1 MAPVNSLLGNNKET
15 FQVEADQLVIDVV
28 KIMVA
33 HNIGAVAV
41 MCNGEL
47 AGLFTERDLMKR
59 VVHESRDPRTTAVAE
74 VMTRDL
80 VTVAPDRSLEDCLAL
95 MRERGF
101 RHLPVCQGKQLRGV
115 ISLRDLLAHAVVEKD
130 GEVQMM
136 RAYISQNT

>member
-1 MAPVNSLLGNNKET
+1 MASVDSLIGDRKT
-15 FQVEADQLVIDVV
+15 YHVEADALVIDVV
-28 KIMVA
+28 NMMVE

-41 MCNGEL
+41 LRNGEL
-47 AGLFTERDLMKR
+47 AGLFSERDLMKR
-59 VVHESRDPRTTAVAE
+59 VVHDSMEPKTTKVSE

-80 VTVAPDRSLEDCLAL
+80 VTVSPERSLEDCLEL

-101 RHLPVCQGKQLRGV
+101 RHLPVCKGKQLRGLL
-115 ISLRDLLAHAVVEKD
+115 SLRDLLAYAVVEKD

>member
-1 MAPVNSLLGNNKET
+1 MAPVSILLGNREV
-15 FQVEADQLVIDVV
+15 FHVEADEFVIDVV
-28 KIMVA
+28 RTMVE
-33 HNIGAVAV
+33 HNVGAVAV
-41 MCNGEL
+41 LRHGEL

-59 VVHESRDPRTTAVAE
+59 VVHESRDPRTTSVAD

-101 RHLPVCQGKQLRGV
+101 RHLPVCQGKQLRGL

>member
-1 MAPVNSLLGNNKET
+1 MASVESLIRDRVT
-15 FQVEADQLVIDVV
+15 FQVQAEQPVLDVV
-28 KIMVA
+28 KFMVE

-41 MCNGEL
+41 LRNGEM

-59 VVHESRDPRTTAVAE
+59 VVNESRDPRTTTVAE

-80 VTVAPDRSLEDCLAL
+80 TVVSPDRSLEDCLAL

-115 ISLRDLLAHAVVEKD
+115 ISLRDLLAYAVVEKD

-136 RAYISQNT
+136 RAYITQST

>member
-1 MAPVNSLLGNNKET
+1 MASVESLIRDREET
-15 FQVEADQLVIDVV
+15 YQVEADEPVV
-28 KIMVA
+28 NVVRVMVE

-41 MCNGEL
+41 MRDAEIT
-47 AGLFTERDLMKR
+47 GLFTERDLMRR
-59 VVHESRDPRTTAVAE
+59 VVNEGRDPRTTTVGE

-80 VTVAPDRSLEDCLAL
+80 VVVSPDRSLEDCMAL

-101 RHLPVCQGKQLRGV
+101 RHLPVCEGKKLRGV

-136 RAYISQNT
+136 RAYITQST

>member
-1 MAPVNSLLGNNKET
+1 MASVEFLIRDRET
-15 FQVEADQLVIDVV
+15 FQVQAEQPVVDVV
-28 KIMVA
+28 KFMVER
-33 HNIGAVAV
+33 NIGAVAV
-41 MCNGEL
+41 LRNGEM

-59 VVHESRDPRTTAVAE
+59 VVNESRDPRTTQVAE

-80 VTVAPDRSLEDCLAL
+80 VVVSPERSLEDCLAL

-115 ISLRDLLAHAVVEKD
+115 ISLRDLLAYAVVEKD

-136 RAYISQNT
+136 RAYITQST

>member
-1 MAPVNSLLGNNKET
+1 MAPVNILLGNRET
-15 FQVEADQLVIDVV
+15 YHVESDQLVIDVV

-41 MCNGEL
+41 LRNGEL

-59 VVHESRDPRTTAVAE
+59 VVHESRDPRATTVAE

-80 VTVAPDRSLEDCLAL
+80 VKVSPESSLEDCLEL
-95 MRERGF
+95 MRARGF
-101 RHLPVCQGKQLRGV
+101 RHLPVCQGAQLRGV
-115 ISLRDLLAHAVVEKD
+115 ISLRDLLAHAVMEKD

-136 RAYISQNT
+136 RAYISQST

>member
-1 MAPVNSLLGNNKET
+1 MAPVNSLLNNRET
-15 FQVEADQLVIDVV
+15 YHVEADQLVIGVV
-28 KIMVA
+28 NMMVE

-41 MCNGEL
+41 LRDGEL
-47 AGLFTERDLMKR
+47 VGLFSERDLMKR
-59 VVHESRDPRTTAVAE
+59 VVHESRDPRTTTVAE

-80 VTVAPDRSLEDCLAL
+80 ITVSPDRSLEDCLEL
-95 MRERGF
+95 MRARGF

-115 ISLRDLLAHAVVEKD
+115 ISLRDLLAHAVMEKD

>member
-1 MAPVNSLLGNNKET
+1 MASVESLIRDRET
-15 FQVEADQLVIDVV
+15 YQVEADERVLDVV
-28 KIMVA
+28 RMMVE

-41 MCNGEL
+41 LHNGEM

-59 VVHESRDPRTTAVAE
+59 VVNESRDPRTTKVGE

-80 VTVAPDRSLEDCLAL
+80 VVVSPDRALEDCLAL

-136 RAYISQNT
+136 RAYITQGT

>member
-1 MAPVNSLLGNNKET
+1 MASVESLIRDRET
-15 FQVEADQLVIDVV
+15 FLVQADQPVLDVV
-28 KIMVA
+28 NFMVER
-33 HNIGAVAV
+33 NIGAVAV
-41 MCNGEL
+41 LRNGEM
-47 AGLFTERDLMKR
+47 AGLFTERDLMKK
-59 VVHESRDPRTTAVAE
+59 VVNESRDPRTTVVAD

-80 VTVAPDRSLEDCLAL
+80 VVVSPERSLEDCLAL

-136 RAYISQNT
+136 RAYITQST

>member
-1 MAPVNSLLGNNKET
+1 MAPVNSLLGNKET
-15 FQVEADQLVIDVV
+15 FHVEADQLVIDAV
-28 KIMVA
+28 KLMVA

-41 MCNGEL
+41 LRNGEL
-47 AGLFTERDLMKR
+47 AGLFSERDLMKR
-59 VVHESRDPRTTAVAE
+59 VVHESRDSRTTTVAE

-80 VTVAPDRSLEDCLAL
+80 VTVSPDRSLEDCMEL
-95 MRERGF
+95 MRGRGF

-136 RAYISQNT
+136 RAYITQST

>member
-1 MAPVNSLLGNNKET
+1 MAPVNILLGNREI
-15 FQVEADQLVIDVV
+15 FHVEVDQLVSDVV
-28 KIMVA
+28 NIMVE

-41 MCNGEL
+41 MHDGEL
-47 AGLFTERDLMKR
+47 TGLFTERDLMKR
-59 VVHESRDPRTTAVAE
+59 VVHESRDPRTTPVAE

-80 VTVAPDRSLEDCLAL
+80 VTVAPDRSLEDCLEL

-115 ISLRDLLAHAVVEKD
+115 ISLRDLLAYAVVEKD

-136 RAYISQNT
+136 RAYISQST

>member
-1 MAPVNSLLGNNKET
+1 MASVDSLIQGRET
-15 FQVEADQLVIDVV
+15 FCVEADELVMDVV
-28 KIMVA
+28 NMMVE

-41 MCNGEL
+41 MHSGEL
-47 AGLFTERDLMKR
+47 AGLFSERDLMRR
-59 VVHESRDPRTTAVAE
+59 VVHDGRDARTTRVAD

-80 VTVAPDRSLEDCLAL
+80 VTVAPDRGLEDCLEL

-136 RAYISQNT
+136 RAYIAQST

>member
-1 MAPVNSLLGNNKET
+1 MAPVSILLGNREI
-15 FQVEADQLVIDVV
+15 FHVEADQLVLDVV
-28 KIMVA
+28 KIMVE

-41 MCNGEL
+41 MRNGEL

-59 VVHESRDPRTTAVAE
+59 VVHELRDPRATTVAE

-80 VTVAPDRSLEDCLAL
+80 VTVSPERSLEDCLEL

>member
-1 MAPVNSLLGNNKET
+1 MASVESLIRDRVT
-15 FQVEADQLVIDVV
+15 FQVQAEQPVLDVV
-28 KIMVA
+28 KFMVE

-41 MCNGEL
+41 LRNGEM

-59 VVHESRDPRTTAVAE
+59 VVNESRDPRTTTVAE

-80 VTVAPDRSLEDCLAL
+80 TVVSPDRSLEDCLAL
-95 MRERGF
+95 MREHGF

-136 RAYISQNT
+136 RAYITQST

>member
-1 MAPVNSLLGNNKET
+1 MASVDSLIRGRET
-15 FQVEADQLVIDVV
+15 FSVEADELVMDVV
-28 KIMVA
+28 GMMVE

-41 MCNGEL
+41 MRSGEL
-47 AGLFTERDLMKR
+47 AGLFSERDLMRR
-59 VVHESRDPRTTAVAE
+59 VVHDGRDARTTRVAD

-80 VTVAPDRSLEDCLAL
+80 VTVAPDRGLEDCLEL

-136 RAYISQNT
+136 RAYIAQST

>member
-1 MAPVNSLLGNNKET
+1 MAPVNTLLGNRET
-15 FQVEADQLVIDVV
+15 FHVESDQLVIDVV
-28 KIMVA
+28 KIMVE

-41 MCNGEL
+41 MRNGGL

-59 VVHESRDPRTTAVAE
+59 VVHESRDPRTTTVAE

-80 VTVAPDRSLEDCLAL
+80 VKVSPDSSLEDCLEL
-95 MRERGF
+95 MRARGF
-101 RHLPVCQGKQLRGV
+101 RHLPVCQGEQLRGV

-136 RAYISQNT
+136 RAYISQST

>member
-1 MAPVNSLLGNNKET
+1 MASVNSLLGNKET
-15 FQVEADQLVIDVV
+15 YHVEADQLVSDAV
-28 KIMVA
+28 KSMVA

-47 AGLFTERDLMKR
+47 VGLFSERDLMKR
-59 VVHESRDPRTTAVAE
+59 VVHESRDPRTTTVAQ

-80 VTVAPDRSLEDCLAL
+80 VTVSPDRSLEDCMEL

-136 RAYISQNT
+136 RAYITQST

>member
-1 MAPVNSLLGNNKET
+1 MASVNSLLGNKET
-15 FQVEADQLVIDVV
+15 FHVEADQLIIDVV
-28 KIMVA
+28 KLMVA

-41 MCNGEL
+41 MRNGEL

-59 VVHESRDPRTTAVAE
+59 VVHESRDPWTTRVAE

-80 VTVAPDRSLEDCLAL
+80 VTVAPDRGLEDCLEL

-136 RAYISQNT
+136 RAYISQST

>member
-1 MAPVNSLLGNNKET
+1 MVRVDSLIGDRQT
-15 FQVEADQLVIDVV
+15 FHVEADTLVSDVV
-28 KIMVA
+28 GTMVE

-41 MCNGEL
+41 MRSGEL
-47 AGLFTERDLMKR
+47 AGLFSERDLMRR
-59 VVHESRDPRTTAVAE
+59 VVHEGRDARNTRVSE

-80 VTVAPDRSLEDCLAL
+80 VTVSPERSLEDCLEL

-101 RHLPVCQGKQLRGV
+101 RHLPVCRGKQLLGV

-136 RAYISQNT
+136 RAYIAQST

>member
-1 MAPVNSLLGNNKET
+1 MAPVNILLSNRET
-15 FQVEADQLVIDVV
+15 FHVEGDQLVIDVV

-41 MCNGEL
+41 MSNGEL

-59 VVHESRDPRTTAVAE
+59 VVNESRDPRTTTVAE

-80 VTVAPDRSLEDCLAL
+80 VTVAPDRGLEDCLEL

-136 RAYISQNT
+136 RAYISQST

>member
-1 MAPVNSLLGNNKET
+1 MASVDNLIRDRGEAY
-15 FQVEADQLVIDVV
+15 QAEADQPVLDVV
-28 KIMVA
+28 KIMVE

-41 MCNGEL
+41 MRDGDIT
-47 AGLFTERDLMKR
+47 GLFTERDLMRR
-59 VVHESRDPRTTAVAE
+59 VVNEGRDPRTTTVGE

-80 VTVAPDRSLEDCLAL
+80 VIVSPDRSLEDCMAL

-101 RHLPVCQGKQLRGV
+101 RHLPVCQGRKLRGV

-136 RAYISQNT
+136 RAYITQST